1 MSGNTSKASSFDYL
15 DFYKQITRCI
25 AKKNNVKVDL
35 SKIPGAQQK
44 RPKISRPLITTQHLQ
59 AKFLAKY
66 NAQKKT
72 AATEEQTIPAKIP
85 AAKNATQ
92 GKNKTIRSF
101 VVKAPVGGN
110 GKKEQPCYINL
121 HPSFFNSFDG
131 YDMSIFKVPKL
142 PPPKNTL
149 KDPGPQA
156 MQSNFLTSALF
167 RSKQFKASDAPP
179 SAAMSNTSLTS
190 AMFNPKPTKTSTPME
205 KPKPFISDPSDIQSM
220 IRSYAEVPSVVAT
233 PEETLFN
240 VKAKNYLTLVDNVAK
255 KIDEKGFSDME
266 DPLDEIRARVL
277 EIYKCSTRYPRLI
290 NETLMSDKLAEENK
304 ASESVPTPLLE
315 LPKKPLPIPQFYE
328 KNANKNIES
337 QSSLCRTKD
346 IFSWTAKSNIIFNVE
361 TTPQSQL
368 PPGISQK
375 SLNRFFTPELLEMEQ
390 EMPIV
395 ANADHLFSSPEINYP
410 EAMELEDHNSNNNA
424 FSFFTTD
431 IAKDWEMP
439 DLRCLDS
446 TAAVFSSPPDS
457 RPSQSR
463 SRRSRHSQRSQKKS
477 SQIDRFKEESVN
489 HSLATYQWTP
499 NVGNFAFSNES
510 TSSSRLF
517 TFEPRHLF

>member
-1 MSGNTSKASSFDYL
+1 MSANTSKASSFDYL

-44 RPKISRPLITTQHLQ
+44 RPKNSKPLITTQHLQ

-66 NAQKKT
+66 NAQKKAPT
-72 AATEEQTIPAKIP
+72 TEEQTIPARIP
-85 AAKNATQ
+85 TAKNATQ
-92 GKNKTIRSF
+92 GNNKTIKSF
-101 VVKAPVGGN
+101 VVKAPAGGTR
-110 GKKEQPCYINL
+110 KKEQPCYINL

-131 YDMSIFKVPKL
+131 HDMSIFKVPEL
-142 PPPKNTL
+142 PPLKKTL
-149 KDPGPQA
+149 KDSEPLA
-156 MQSNFLTSALF
+156 MQSNFLTSTLT
-167 RSKQFKASDAPP
+167 KQFKEPEPP
-179 SAAMSNTSLTS
+179 SSAAMSNTSLTS
-190 AMFNPKPTKTSTPME
+190 AMFNPKPTKTSTPIE
-205 KPKPFISDPSDIQSM
+205 KPKPFISDPSDIQSLM
-220 IRSYAEVPSVVAT
+220 RSYTEVPSVVAT
-233 PEETLFN
+233 PEETLLN
-240 VKAKNYLTLVDNVAK
+240 IKAKNYLTLVDNVAK

-266 DPLDEIRARVL
+266 DPLVEIRARVL
-277 EIYKCSTRYPRLI
+277 EIYNCSTRYPRLI
-290 NETLMSDKLAEENK
+290 NETLMSDNLVEDNK
-304 ASESVPTPLLE
+304 ASKSVQTPLLD

-328 KNANKNIES
+328 KNANEKIET
-337 QSSLCRTKD
+337 QSSLDRTKD
-346 IFSWTAKSNIIFNVE
+346 IFSWTAKTNTIFNVE

-368 PPGISQK
+368 PPGISQR

-390 EMPIV
+390 EMPIG
-395 ANADHLFSSPEINYP
+395 ANAVDILFSSPEITSP
-410 EAMELEDHNSNNNA
+410 EAMELEDHVNHNNA

-431 IAKDWEMP
+431 IAKDWQMP

-457 RPSQSR
+457 RPSQSH
-463 SRRSRHSQRSQKKS
+463 SRRSRHSQRSQRK
-477 SQIDRFKEESVN
+477 SQIDKFKEESGN

-517 TFEPRHLF
+517 SFEPRFFF